1 MECTRSQRAAI
12 CTLFEGDFHFGVG
25 ALVNSLYA
33 HGFRGIVWAGYRGA
47 LPPWAV
53 PARKENGYHVF
64 IAADG
69 CEIRFV
75 LVAVDRHLTHY
86 KPAFMLDVWSRCS
99 SNAESL
105 FYFDPDIVVAF
116 PWEFFEEWTHD
127 AVALCEDVN
136 ASVGTGHPKRR
147 AWRRYFG
154 RLGIDLPHMIS
165 AYANAGFVGVSKRTI
180 SFLNNWDEILQAIAT
195 HGIIQTDLTFSGD
208 YRFWFPDQ
216 DALNIAL
223 MRETTEIS
231 MAGRD
236 AMAFEHGTHYMFH
249 AVGGPKP
256 WRKRFITEAMKGR
269 SPSKADKAY
278 WRTVETPI
286 RLYSHQ
292 MVSARLFAI
301 SIGAGLGRLFGR
313 H

>member
-1 MECTRSQRAAI
+1 MECIRGQRTAV

-33 HGFRGIVWAGYRGA
+33 HGFRGCVWAGYRGK

-53 PARKENGYHVF
+53 SAKEENGFHAF

-69 CEIRFV
+69 CEIRFIE
-75 LVAVDRHLTHY
+75 VAADRHLTHH
-86 KPAFMLDVWSRCS
+86 KPAFMLGVWNQCS
-99 SNAESL
+99 SHAESL

-116 PWEFFEEWTHD
+116 PWEFFEEWALD
-127 AVALCEDVN
+127 SVALCQDVN
-136 ASVGTGHPKRR
+136 ASVGTSHPKRR
-147 AWRRYFG
+147 AWKRYF
-154 RLGIDLPHMIS
+154 RRVGIDLPNLIS
-165 AYANAGFVGVSKRTI
+165 AYANAGFVGI
-180 SFLNNWDEILQAIAT
+180 SRHAISLLHNWSEILKTIESQ
-195 HGIIQTDLTFSGD
+195 GVGQSELTFASD

-223 MRETTEIS
+223 MREQSEIS

-236 AMAFEHGTHYMFH
+236 AMGFENGTHYMFH
-249 AVGGPKP
+249 AVGGQKP
-256 WRKRFITEAMKGR
+256 WTKRFIAEALKGR
-269 SPSKADKAY
+269 PPSKADKAY

-286 RLYSHQ
+286 RLYSRR
-292 MVSARLFAI
+292 VIFVRLIAI
-301 SIGAGLGRLFGR
+301 GIAAGLGRLFGR